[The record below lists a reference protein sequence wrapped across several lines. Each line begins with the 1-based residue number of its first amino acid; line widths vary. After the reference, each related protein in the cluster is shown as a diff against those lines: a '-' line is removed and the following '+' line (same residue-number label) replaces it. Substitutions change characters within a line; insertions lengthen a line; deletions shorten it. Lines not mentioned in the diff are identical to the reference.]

1 MKITGKH
8 VGTDFLVEGRNHNG
22 SALPGR
28 SRPRRIIGGWSDP
41 AGAAG
46 GRLSSTLPARR
57 PYPPSA
63 ALPLPPATR
72 PFDRK
77 QEASGLV
84 GVSVPGRLM
93 TPTALC

>member
-1 MKITGKH
+1 MAGVTQQERQEA
-8 VGTDFLVEGRNHNG
+8 VSAPRFLPEG
-22 SALPGR
+22 LIPPR
-28 SRPRRIIGGWSDP
+28 SPAASPR
-41 AGAAG
+41 
-46 GRLSSTLPARR
+46 
-57 PYPPSA
+57 
-63 ALPLPPATR
+63 TR